1 MNLKRTLIPILF
13 LAFLAAGIMPTKASG
28 NTDAP
33 AVEQASEYVY
43 IHLKNSCSHDVKYA
57 VKYAG
62 HGSSGTVYKNNK
74 QRLTVQ
80 PGAKIY
86 IDGDFFME
94 VEDSDDGETFTV
106 CR

>member
-1 MNLKRTLIPILF
+1 MILKRTLIPLFF
-13 LAFLAAGIMPTKASG
+13 LAFLAAGIMPTQAAG
-28 NTDAP
+28 NDEAP
-33 AVEQASEYVY
+33 TVESAAEYVY
-43 IHLKNSCSHDVKYA
+43 VYLKNSCSHDVKYS
-57 VKYAG
+57 VKYSG

-94 VEDSDDGETFTV
+94 VEDSDDGEAFTV